1 MPFWQFFRN
10 SDVTLHMHENWI
22 VSAHGSVPLLIYVN
36 KSGIISKSIHIFF
49 ILGLYKFLVSLEC
62 ISINGLSFSHSDCDP
77 SSVTGHSEIS
87 RAGAASL
94 SLVSCYIVAN
104 YLDPFSSVIEQAINV
119 LLISWS
125 PWVASGPGVT
135 FSLVRA

>member
-1 MPFWQFFRN
+1 MAK
-10 SDVTLHMHENWI
+10 NWRRR
-22 VSAHGSVPLLIYVN
+22 LWM
-36 KSGIISKSIHIFF
+36 
-49 ILGLYKFLVSLEC
+49 
-62 ISINGLSFSHSDCDP
+62 
-77 SSVTGHSEIS
+77 THSEIS

-135 FSLVRA
+135 FSLARA

>member
-1 MPFWQFFRN
+1 MNNCESQIKIISILLIFFAK
-10 SDVTLHMHENWI
+10 I
-22 VSAHGSVPLLIYVN
+22 YPLLT
-36 KSGIISKSIHIFF
+36 HIRKTPP
-49 ILGLYKFLVSLEC
+49 LR
-62 ISINGLSFSHSDCDP
+62 SHY
-77 SSVTGHSEIS
+77 
-87 RAGAASL
+87 AASL

-135 FSLVRA
+135 FSLARA